1 MTRCLGFVASV
12 SKTWCNGRSYD
23 RYGRTFS
30 RLAERSAVRGC
41 QCQVDSEVALREVA
55 LNDREFEAAMKE
67 ITVSDQRADT
77 LPRSLLES
85 ARVFTDHG
93 GATREIN
100 ISGNQ
105 ALVGLAVAFCLAGPL
120 LWAFVRYWLFA
131 P

>member
-41 QCQVDSEVALREVA
+41 QCQVDSEVALRDVA

-67 ITVSDQRADT
+67 ITVSDQQADT

-85 ARVFTDHG
+85 ARVFADHG

-105 ALVGLAVAFCLAGPL
+105 ALVGLALAFCLAGPL

>member
-67 ITVSDQRADT
+67 ITVSDQQADT
-77 LPRSLLES
+77 LPLTLLDTR
-85 ARVFTDHG
+85 AVF
-93 GATREIN
+93 AFRRELKIFSRAKEIIAN
-100 ISGNQ
+100 D
-105 ALVGLAVAFCLAGPL
+105 
-120 LWAFVRYWLFA
+120 
-131 P
+131 

>member
-55 LNDREFEAAMKE
+55 LNDREIEAAMKE
-67 ITVSDQRADT
+67 ITVSDQRANT
-77 LPRSLLES
+77 LPRSLLQPS
-85 ARVFTDHG
+85 LVFPHHG
-93 GATREIN
+93 DATRSIH
-100 ISGNQ
+100 IS
-105 ALVGLAVAFCLAGPL
+105 AHPA
-120 LWAFVRYWLFA
+120 R
-131 P
+131 